1 VKVTAILVSHN
12 GARWLPAVL
21 GGLAASTRKVD
32 AIVAVDTGSQDDS
45 AELVERAIGAPV
57 LRLDP
62 RTPYAESVRAALE
75 SAAPAEPDEWVW
87 LLHDDSNPAPECLE
101 TLVAT
106 AVEAPA
112 EVAVLG
118 PKHREWPSLKR
129 LLEVGVTLTGTGQR
143 ETGLERGEYDQG
155 QHDEPHR
162 VLAVNTA
169 GMLVRRSVLETVG
182 LDRYLPVFGT
192 DLDFG
197 WRVARA
203 GYSTRVVPDAVIFH
217 VEASRQDRRESELVE
232 HPGRQEREGA
242 QYTLLVNSPGWTIPF
257 RSARMILGGLLRALG
272 LLLVRAPG
280 EAADEVAALLK
291 IFLRPR
297 RVLRA
302 RRDRAGTATVSHAE
316 IRPLLAPF
324 WLPYRHGLDYVTDVG
339 VAIATS
345 VREEAA
351 RRRPP
356 GVTESTPFWE
366 RVLRTPA
373 VWVLLLA
380 LIAGRSYFGGEPL
393 HGGAL
398 LPVPDSVTHWW
409 QTWGSW
415 HSDLGIGT
423 HAAGPAYLLPL
434 AILGTLLL
442 GQVGLVIQLIFVL
455 AVPVA
460 FVGALHLL
468 RRVCDGHGAP
478 LWGAATYALLP
489 VVSGSLAQGR
499 LGTVVG
505 AAVLPWLV
513 TAALGIGAGAAE
525 ANAAAAARQA
535 EADDRGSH
543 AADIPVDPSV
553 AIKRW
558 RAAWRAALLA
568 WLLVAFVP
576 PAWLV
581 IALLALFAVVG
592 GFAEG
597 RKRELAIVTLVPLVV
612 VLPWALGT
620 LRAPSAWLVEAGRAA
635 TLPAD
640 PGFFDLILGRT
651 GSVIEAP
658 GWFAIGLPLA
668 AVVAF
673 LRSDTRARVLQV
685 WVVVLAAAIVLAAS
699 SRVPVTLP
707 GVPFEFR
714 PWPGFLILLIQA
726 GFVAIAAIAGDGVL
740 RHVRGASIGWRQ
752 PVAVVTVAVAMVVPV
767 LGAGWWLLR
776 GSDDLLD
783 HAPSAEIPMY
793 QQELA
798 AGNDLTG
805 VLRITGGLD
814 RGIDYRVLRSGP
826 ERLGDDGV
834 LAMTEPAP
842 EFGKLVE
849 RLLSD
854 ARDDDVPL
862 LASYGVKYVYAPPPV
877 AGVVSGGMDAASG
890 LGGASGP
897 ARGSRAWV
905 VQDDT
910 TLSSVDDSRAWLRP
924 IWITIS
930 LLALVTTA
938 VLAAPERR
946 RRR

>member
-1 VKVTAILVSHN
+1 MKVTAILVSHN

-45 AELVERAIGAPV
+45 VALVERATGASV

-87 LLHDDSNPAPECLE
+87 LLHDDSNPAPQCLE

-106 AVEAPA
+106 AADAPA
-112 EVAVLG
+112 DVAVLG

-169 GMLVRRSVLETVG
+169 GMLVRRTVLESVG

-203 GYSTRVVPDAVIFH
+203 GYSTRVVPDAVVFH
-217 VEASRQDRRESELVE
+217 VEASRQDRRDSELVE

-302 RRDRAGTATVSHAE
+302 RRERAGTATVSHAE

-351 RRRPP
+351 KRRPP
-356 GVTESTPFWE
+356 GVTDETPFWE
-366 RVLRTPA
+366 RVVRTPA
-373 VWVLLLA
+373 VWVLLVA
-380 LIAGRSYFGGEPL
+380 LVAGRSYLGGEPL

-398 LPVPDSVTHWW
+398 LPVPDSVSHWW
-409 QTWGSW
+409 QAWGSW
-415 HSDLGIGT
+415 QSDLGIGT

-434 AILGTLLL
+434 ALLGTLLF
-442 GQVGLVIQLIFVL
+442 GQLGLVVQLIFLL

-460 FVGALHLL
+460 FVGALYLL
-468 RRVCDGHGAP
+468 RRLCDGDGAP
-478 LWGAATYALLP
+478 LWGAATYAMLP
-489 VVSGSLAQGR
+489 VVSGALAQGR

-513 TAALGIGAGAAE
+513 AAALGIGAGAAD
-525 ANAAAAARQA
+525 ANAEDDPKAA
-535 EADDRGSH
+535 
-543 AADIPVDPSV
+543 V
-553 AIKRW
+553 KRW

-581 IALLALFAVVG
+581 IALLALFALVG

-597 RKRELAIVTLVPLVV
+597 RRRELAIVTLVPLVIS
-612 VLPWALGT
+612 LPWVLGT

-640 PGFFDLILGRT
+640 PGFFELVLGRT
-651 GSVIEAP
+651 GSTFEAP
-658 GWFAIGLPLA
+658 ALFAIGLPLA

-685 WVVVLAAAIVLAAS
+685 WVVVLAAAVVLAAS

-714 PWPGFLILLIQA
+714 PWPGFLLLLVQA
-726 GFVAIAAIAGDGVL
+726 GFVAIAAIAGDGAL
-740 RHVRGASIGWRQ
+740 KQVRGASIGWRQ
-752 PVAVVTVAVAMVVPV
+752 PVAVVTVAVAMAVPV
-767 LGAGWWLLR
+767 LSAGWWLAR

-798 AGNDLTG
+798 AGNDDNG

-814 RGIDYRVLRSGP
+814 RGIDYRVLRSGV

-834 LAMTEPAP
+834 LAMTKPDP
-842 EFGKLVE
+842 EFSKLVE

-854 ARDDDVPL
+854 ARSGDVPL
-862 LASYGVKYVYAPPPV
+862 LATYGVKYVYAPPPV

-897 ARGSRAWV
+897 AQGSRAWV
-905 VQDDT
+905 VQQDT
-910 TLSSVDDSRAWLRP
+910 SLSSVDDSRAWLRP
-924 IWITIS
+924 VWVMVALIA
-930 LLALVTTA
+930 LLTTA